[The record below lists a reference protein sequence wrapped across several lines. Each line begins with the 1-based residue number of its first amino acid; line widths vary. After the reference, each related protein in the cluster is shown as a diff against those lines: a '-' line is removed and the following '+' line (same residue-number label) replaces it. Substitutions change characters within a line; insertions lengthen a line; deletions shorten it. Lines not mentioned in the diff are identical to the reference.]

1 MYGKGTAMSVVQP
14 PCRSAAGAWFGLIAM
29 FAGEASSVAAAPLP
43 NAPVASPA
51 EAKSDP
57 APSDDPPVVV
67 EVQPSPRR
75 ARWFGT
81 LRAGAAYRW
90 ALRESL
96 VGGVFEGELGAQD
109 HRLAG
114 GVRLRVEAGKMRAGL
129 PYQVVTIGPSLW
141 LPPIADRLRVG
152 MGLEAGAFLL
162 SRRSDPGAVMWT
174 VAWGGR
180 LDAAVDLARVGTTGG
195 VYFAV
200 NVAAQ
205 ALTAAPF
212 PVTVVTGAAFGYR
225 P

>member
-14 PCRSAAGAWFGLIAM
+14 PCRSAAGAWFGLIAIY
-29 FAGEASSVAAAPLP
+29 AGEASSVAAAPLP
-43 NAPVASPA
+43 NPPVVSPA

-57 APSDDPPVVV
+57 APAEDPPVVV

-75 ARWFGT
+75 ARLFGT
-81 LRAGAAYRW
+81 LRVGAAYRW

-96 VGGVFEGELGAQD
+96 VGGVFEG
-109 HRLAG
+109 
-114 GVRLRVEAGKMRAGL
+114 VRVEAGKMRAGL

-200 NVAAQ
+200 SVAAQ